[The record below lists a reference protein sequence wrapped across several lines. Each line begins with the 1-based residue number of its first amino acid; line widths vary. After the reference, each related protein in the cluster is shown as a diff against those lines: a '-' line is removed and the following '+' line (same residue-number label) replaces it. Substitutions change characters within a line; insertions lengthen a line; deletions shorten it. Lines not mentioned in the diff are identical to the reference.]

1 MKCGF
6 VCVCVEEYQ
15 ELVDDIVRDGRLYA
29 THQHQDVLTVSRMSD
44 DDDDNDDAQ
53 ICKARPK

>member
-1 MKCGF
+1 
-6 VCVCVEEYQ
+6 VYLEEYQ

-44 DDDDNDDAQ
+44 TGYYLQ
-53 ICKARPK
+53 GGCLLSSVCLSVC